1 MIKMRIMK
9 LKYIIIAIATAV
21 FATGCNEETFLD
33 VRPQGTLNEDVLA
46 SAEGL
51 DLLVSSAYA
60 ALKGP
65 NRDMMW
71 IPMTNWTYGEV
82 RSDNAYKGGGG
93 ITDGGDVHKME
104 TFNIDATWGNAD
116 GKWYSLYCCLQRSNE
131 ALRLMNTLTEEEVA
145 NLEVLKAEMK
155 VIRAH
160 FYFELSRLFNMI
172 PYLDETI
179 NPDTYTEIPN
189 NGHSRDQILGF
200 IAKDLVDAAEVLPEN
215 QAQVG
220 HVNRYVAYAYAAKV
234 KLYQA
239 YVQDENNQVV
249 SVNADLMREVV
260 ELCNKL
266 EGKYGLLD
274 DFQQLDLVAY
284 ENGKE
289 SVFAVQYTMNDGSDG
304 AGGINWSN
312 LLNAPLGPYG
322 GDGFFLPSQNLINA
336 YKTDE
341 NGLPLFDT
349 FNDEDYGVYAN
360 GELQNID
367 SNVDPR
373 LDFVTGR
380 PGIRWKTYG
389 VSACKASW
397 VRNQGDYGYNCT
409 KRFYVSPETEDM
421 FVGWPWGASEMN
433 HQIIRYAQVLLWKA
447 EALVELGDGASLE
460 EARQTINLIRRRA
473 KNSEYVKDF
482 ENPAVNAANYKIE
495 EYPASGW
502 DQEYARKALRFETRL
517 EMAMEGDRF
526 FDLVRWGIAR
536 ETMNA
541 FIDKE
546 QDNRVYYKGS
556 NFISGRDEYLPIPL
570 AQYNFSEGRY
580 VQNPGY
586 GAF

>member
-1 MIKMRIMK
+1 MK
-9 LKYIIIAIATAV
+9 VKYIITA
-21 FATGCNEETFLD
+21 FAAAVLSIGCNEDKFLD
-33 VRPQGTLNEDVLA
+33 VRPQGTLNEDVL
-46 SAEGL
+46 SSVEGL
-51 DLLVSSAYA
+51 DLLMTSAYA

-104 TFNIDATWGNAD
+104 IFNIDATWGNAD
-116 GKWYSLYCCLQRSNE
+116 SKWYSLYCCLQRANE
-131 ALRLMNTLTEEEVA
+131 ALRLMNRLTEDEVPG
-145 NLEVLKAEMK
+145 LEVMKAEMK
-155 VIRAH
+155 VVRGH

-172 PYLDETI
+172 PYLDENS
-179 NPDTYTEIPN
+179 NPDEYTKIPN
-189 NGHSRDQILGF
+189 NLHSRDEILGF
-200 IAKDLVDAAEVLPEN
+200 IAKDLTDAAEVLPES

-239 YVQDENNQVV
+239 YVQDDRNQVT

-260 ELCNKL
+260 ELCKKL
-266 EGKYGLLD
+266 EGRYGLLD
-274 DFQQLDLVAY
+274 DFQQLDLIAY

-289 SVFAVQYTMNDGSDG
+289 SVFAVQYTMDDGSDG

-312 LLNAPLGPYG
+312 LLNAPQGPYS

-349 FNDEDYGVYAN
+349 FNDEDYGIWADN
-360 GELQNID
+360 ELKQID

-380 PGIRWKTYG
+380 PGITWKTYT
-389 VSACKASW
+389 SSPCKASW
-397 VRNQGDYGYNCT
+397 VRNQGDYGFNCT
-409 KRFYVSPETEDM
+409 KRFYVSPESEDM
-421 FVGWPWGASEMN
+421 FVGWPWGASHMN

-447 EALVELGDGASLE
+447 EALVELGDAASLE
-460 EARQTINLIRRRA
+460 EARETINLIRRRA
-473 KNSEYVKDF
+473 MNSAPVKDF
-482 ENPAVNAANYKIE
+482 ENPSMNAAKYKIG
-495 EYPASGW
+495 EYPSSGW
-502 DQEYARKALRFETRL
+502 TQDYAREAVRFETRL

-526 FDLVRWGIAR
+526 FDLVRWGIAE

-546 QDNRVYYKGS
+546 QDNRVYYKGAH
-556 NFISGRDEYLPIPL
+556 FTSGKDEYLPIPL
-570 AQYNFSEGRY
+570 PQYNFSEGNY

-586 GAF
+586 GSF

>member
-1 MIKMRIMK
+1 MK
-9 LKYIIIAIATAV
+9 VKYIITA
-21 FATGCNEETFLD
+21 FAAAVLSIGCNEDKFLD
-33 VRPQGTLNEDVLA
+33 VRPQGTLNEDVL
-46 SAEGL
+46 SSVEGL
-51 DLLVSSAYA
+51 DLLMTSAYA

-104 TFNIDATWGNAD
+104 IFNIDATWGNAD
-116 GKWYSLYCCLQRSNE
+116 SKWYSLYCCLQRANE
-131 ALRLMNTLTEEEVA
+131 ALRLMNRLTEDEVPG
-145 NLEVLKAEMK
+145 LEVMKAEMK
-155 VIRAH
+155 VVRGH

-172 PYLDETI
+172 PYLDENS
-179 NPDTYTEIPN
+179 NPDEYTKIPN
-189 NGHSRDQILGF
+189 NLHSRDEILGF
-200 IAKDLVDAAEVLPEN
+200 IAKDLTDAAEVLPES

-239 YVQDENNQVV
+239 YVQDDRNQVT

-260 ELCNKL
+260 ELCKKL
-266 EGKYGLLD
+266 EGRYGLLD
-274 DFQQLDLVAY
+274 DFQQLDLIAY

-289 SVFAVQYTMNDGSDG
+289 SVFAVQYTMDDGSDG

-312 LLNAPLGPYG
+312 LLNAPQGPYS

-349 FNDEDYGVYAN
+349 FNDEDYGIWVDN
-360 GELQNID
+360 ELKQID

-380 PGIRWKTYG
+380 PGITWKTYT
-389 VSACKASW
+389 SSPCKASW
-397 VRNQGDYGYNCT
+397 VRNQGDYGFNCT
-409 KRFYVSPETEDM
+409 KRFYVSPESEDM
-421 FVGWPWGASEMN
+421 FVGWPWGASHMN

-447 EALVELGDGASLE
+447 EALVELGDAASLE
-460 EARQTINLIRRRA
+460 EARETINLIRRRA
-473 KNSEYVKDF
+473 MNSAPVKDF
-482 ENPAVNAANYKIE
+482 ENPSMNAAKYKIG
-495 EYPASGW
+495 EYPSSGW
-502 DQEYARKALRFETRL
+502 TQDYAREAVRFETRL

-526 FDLVRWGIAR
+526 FDLVRWGIAE

-546 QDNRVYYKGS
+546 QDNRVYYKGAH
-556 NFISGRDEYLPIPL
+556 FTSGKDEYLPIPL
-570 AQYNFSEGRY
+570 PQYNFSEGNY

-586 GAF
+586 GSF

>member
-1 MIKMRIMK
+1 MKIEKIMK
-9 LKYIIIAIATAV
+9 FRYIITAIAATV
-21 FATGCNEETFLD
+21 LATGCNEDIFLD
-33 VRPQGTLNEDVLA
+33 VRPQGTLNEEVLA
-46 SAEGL
+46 TAEGL
-51 DLLVSSAYA
+51 DLLVTSAYA

-116 GKWYSLYCCLQRSNE
+116 SKWYSLYCCLQRANE
-131 ALRLMNTLTEEEVA
+131 ALRLMNTLTTEEVA
-145 NLEVLKAEMK
+145 DLEVLKAEMK
-155 VIRAH
+155 VVRAH
-160 FYFELSRLFNMI
+160 FYFELSRLFNNI
-172 PYLDETI
+172 PYLDETV
-179 NPDTYTEIPN
+179 NPDDYTKIPN
-189 NGHSRDQILGF
+189 NGNTRDEILGF
-200 IAKDLVDAAEVLPEN
+200 IAKDLMDAAEALPEN

-239 YVQDENNQVV
+239 YLQDDRNQVA
-249 SVNADLMREVV
+249 SVNVELMREVV
-260 ELCNKL
+260 ELCDKL
-266 EGKYGLLD
+266 EGRYGLLD
-274 DFQQLDLVAY
+274 DFQQLDMVEF

-289 SVFAVQYTMNDGSDG
+289 SVFAVQYTMDDGSDG

-312 LLNAPLGPYG
+312 LLNAPQGPYS

-349 FNDEDYGVYAN
+349 FNDEDYGVWT
-360 GELQNID
+360 GSELKQID
-367 SNVDPR
+367 SYVDPR

-380 PGIRWKTYG
+380 PGISWKTYT
-389 VSACKASW
+389 VSPCKANW
-397 VRNQGDYGYNCT
+397 VRNQGDYGFNCT
-409 KRFYVSPETEDM
+409 KRFYVSPESDYM

-447 EALVELGDGASLE
+447 EALVELGDAASLE
-460 EARQTINLIRRRA
+460 EARETINIIRRRA
-473 KNSEYVKDF
+473 KNSPYVRNF
-482 ENPAVNAANYKIE
+482 ENPALPAANYKIE
-495 EYPASGW
+495 EYPSTGW
-502 DQEYARKALRFETRL
+502 TQEYAREAVRFETRL

-526 FDLVRWGIAR
+526 FDLVRWGIA
-536 ETMNA
+536 EKTMNA

-546 QDNRVYYKGS
+546 QDNRVYYRGAH
-556 NFISGRDEYLPIPL
+556 FTSGKDEYLPIPL
-570 AQYNFSEGRY
+570 PQYNFSEGNY

-586 GAF
+586 GSF

>member
-1 MIKMRIMK
+1 MK
-9 LKYIIIAIATAV
+9 LKYIIMALAATV
-21 FATGCNEETFLD
+21 LATGCNEDTFLD
-33 VRPQGTLNEDVLA
+33 VRPQGTLNEEVLA
-46 SAEGL
+46 TAEGL
-51 DLLVSSAYA
+51 DLLVTAAYSA
-60 ALKGP
+60 LRGT
-65 NRDMMW
+65 NGSTSRDMMW

-93 ITDGGDVHKME
+93 ITDGTDVHKME

-116 GKWYSLYCCLQRSNE
+116 GKWYSLYCCLQRAND
-131 ALRLMNTLTEEEVA
+131 ALRLMNTLTEEDVP

-155 VIRAH
+155 VVRAH
-160 FYFELSRLFNMI
+160 FYFELSRLFNNI

-179 NPDTYTEIPN
+179 NQDEYTKIPN
-189 NGHSRDQILGF
+189 NLYSRNEILGF
-200 IAKDLVDAAEVLPEN
+200 IAKDLTDAAEVLPES

-239 YVQDENNQVV
+239 YEQDDNNQV
-249 SVNADLMREVV
+249 SSINLDLMREVV
-260 ELCNKL
+260 ALCDKL
-266 EGKYGLLD
+266 EGKYALLD
-274 DFQQLDLVAY
+274 DFQQLDLIEF

-349 FNDEDYGVYAN
+349 FNNEDYGIWAN
-360 GELQNID
+360 NELKQID

-380 PGIRWKTYG
+380 PGIRWKTYT
-389 VSACKASW
+389 VSPCKASW

-409 KRFYVSPETEDM
+409 KRFYVSPESEHM

-447 EALVELGDGASLE
+447 EALVELGDAASLE
-460 EARQTINLIRRRA
+460 EARATINRIRLRA
-473 KNSEYVKDF
+473 KNSQPVMSFD
-482 ENPAVNAANYKIE
+482 NPSVPAANYKIE
-495 EYPASGW
+495 EYPASVW
-502 DQEYARKALRFETRL
+502 SQDYARKAVRFETRL

-526 FDLVRWGIAR
+526 FDLVRWGIAE

-541 FIDKE
+541 FLNKE
-546 QDNRVYYKGS
+546 QSSRVYYKGAH
-556 NFISGRDEYLPIPL
+556 FTSGKDEYLPIPL
-570 AQYNFSEGRY
+570 PQYNFSEGNY

>member
-1 MIKMRIMK
+1 MIMK
-9 LKYIIIAIATAV
+9 LKYIITA
-21 FATGCNEETFLD
+21 FAAAVLAVGCNEEDFLD
-33 VRPQGTLNEDVLA
+33 VRPQGTLNDDVLA

-51 DLLVSSAYA
+51 DLLITSAYS
-60 ALKGP
+60 ALRGT
-65 NRDMMW
+65 NGSTSRDMMW

-82 RSDNAYKGGGG
+82 RSDNAYKGGGS
-93 ITDGGDVHKME
+93 ITDGTDVHKLE

-116 GKWYSLYCCLQRSNE
+116 SKWYSLYCCLQRANE
-131 ALRLMNTLTEEEVA
+131 ALRLMNTLTEEDVA
-145 NLEVLKAEMK
+145 DLEVLKAEMK

-160 FYFELSRLFNMI
+160 FYFELSRLFNNI
-172 PYLDETI
+172 PYLDETVDP
-179 NPDTYTEIPN
+179 NEYTKIPN
-189 NGHSRDQILGF
+189 NVYTRDEILGF
-200 IAKDLVDAAEVLPEN
+200 IAKDLTDAAEVLPES
-215 QAQVG
+215 QPQVG

-239 YVQDENNQVV
+239 YKQDANNQVV
-249 SVNADLMREVV
+249 SVDAELLGEVV
-260 ELCNKL
+260 ELCAKL
-266 EGKYGLLD
+266 EGKYGLLE
-274 DFQQLDLVAY
+274 DFQQLDLIEY

-312 LLNAPLGPYG
+312 LLNAPQGPYG

-349 FNDEDYGVYAN
+349 FNNEDYGVWS
-360 GELQNID
+360 GSELLQTD

-380 PGIRWKTYG
+380 PGIRWKTYT

-409 KRFYVSPETEDM
+409 KRFYVSPESEHM
-421 FVGWPWGASEMN
+421 FKGWPWGASEIN

-447 EALVELGDGASLE
+447 EALVELGDAASLE
-460 EARQTINLIRRRA
+460 EARQIINRIRLRA
-473 KNSEYVKDF
+473 KNSPQVMSFD
-482 ENPAVNAANYKIE
+482 NPAVPAANYKIG
-495 EYPASGW
+495 EYPSAGW
-502 DQEYARKALRFETRL
+502 TQEYAREAVRFETRL

-526 FDLVRWGIAR
+526 FDLVRWGIAD

-541 FIDKE
+541 FLNKE
-546 QDNRVYYKGS
+546 QSNRVYYKGAQ
-556 NFISGRDEYLPIPL
+556 FTTGKHEYLPIPL
-570 AQYNFSEGRY
+570 PQYNFSEGNY

>member
-1 MIKMRIMK
+1 MK
-9 LKYIIIAIATAV
+9 LKYIIMAFAATV
-21 FATGCNEETFLD
+21 LATSCNEDTFLD

-46 SAEGL
+46 TAEGL
-51 DLLVSSAYA
+51 DLLVTAAYSA
-60 ALKGP
+60 LRGT
-65 NRDMMW
+65 NGSTSRDMMW

-116 GKWYSLYCCLQRSNE
+116 SKWYSLYCCLQRANE
-131 ALRLMNTLTEEEVA
+131 ALRLMNTLTTDEVA

-155 VIRAH
+155 VVRAH
-160 FYFELSRLFNMI
+160 FYFELSRLFNNI
-172 PYLDETI
+172 PYLDETVD
-179 NPDTYTEIPN
+179 PDDYTKIPN
-189 NGHSRDQILGF
+189 NGNTRDEILGF
-200 IAKDLVDAAEVLPEN
+200 IAKDLMDAAEALPET

-239 YVQDENNQVV
+239 YVQDDMNQVV
-249 SVNADLMREVV
+249 SVNLDLMREVV
-260 ELCNKL
+260 ELCGKL
-266 EGKYGLLD
+266 DGKYALLD
-274 DFQQLDLVAY
+274 DFQQLDLIEF

-312 LLNAPLGPYG
+312 LLNAPQGPYS

-349 FNDEDYGVYAN
+349 FNDEDYGVWT
-360 GELQNID
+360 GSELTQIE

-380 PGIRWKTYG
+380 PGISWKTYT
-389 VSACKASW
+389 SSPCKANW
-397 VRNQGDYGYNCT
+397 VRNQGDYGFNCT
-409 KRFYVSPETEDM
+409 KRFYVSPESEHM
-421 FVGWPWGASEMN
+421 FVGWPWGASHLN

-447 EALVELGDGASLE
+447 EALVELGDAASLE
-460 EARQTINLIRRRA
+460 EAREVINRIRRRA
-473 KNSEYVKDF
+473 MNSEPVKDF
-482 ENPAVNAANYKIE
+482 ANPSMNAAKYKIG
-495 EYPASGW
+495 EYPSSVW
-502 DQEYARKALRFETRL
+502 TQEYAREAVRFETRL

-526 FDLVRWGIAR
+526 FDLVRWGIAE

-546 QDNRVYYKGS
+546 QDNRVYYRGAHFTSRK
-556 NFISGRDEYLPIPL
+556 DEYLPIPL
-570 AQYNFSEGRY
+570 PQYNFSEGNY